1 MQALSASVNGL
12 NSLEAALKH
21 LFGGRVALG
30 VWPTQAWFW
39 HEWDFE
45 TQIKYKIVSRAR
57 TPFPAFS
64 LRKRALMLSEHVEK
78 RAAPTTRRSL
88 FRLETR
94 V

>member
-39 HEWDFE
+39 LEWDFE
-45 TQIKYKIVSRAR
+45 LKSNTK
-57 TPFPAFS
+57 
-64 LRKRALMLSEHVEK
+64 LSPV
-78 RAAPTTRRSL
+78 RGRLSPRSL
-88 FRLETR
+88 SANALSC
-94 V
+94 